1 MSVKLLID
9 NFVFQVGWILILYAQ
24 NIHYLYAARIVN
36 GFVGGGVF
44 SIVPLYLSGN
54 LNVKYIFWVFNSSNR
69 VVFFFIVAF
78 QK

>member
-1 MSVKLLID
+1 MSVNLLID
-9 NFVFQVGWILILYAQ
+9 NFVFKMGWILILYAQ
-24 NIHYLYAARIVN
+24 NVHYLYAARIVN

-54 LNVKYIFWVFNSSNR
+54 INVKYIFWVLNSSNHL
-69 VVFFFIVAF
+69 IVTF